1 MTTRWPTLLAGA
13 LVLPAA
19 ADAAPI
25 GSITKGKERIVLSS
39 SCAVVPRYDTQGWGK
54 PEVTV
59 LMSDKAI
66 DCAAIAGWVDPE
78 SAAFEQVVRKD
89 RGALLSVSYQPGLK
103 LGKVSVMGV
112 GYTLGN
118 DSCEGCVT
126 TAAYAG
132 AGLKGSLETAAPLT
146 LNDTPIALD
155 VRFDVPRPALPAA
168 GQKLAGGG
176 DPGKAYLAYVK
187 AYKDGDYAALVKL
200 MPEGKAEDEWGW
212 RDEADRKTAIQGE
225 MMAPRS
231 ATIVEGFQ
239 IGDNALLIAEVPH
252 PWGGGRK
259 AKAVVGLGLVG
270 GTWRVREVHVD
281 IGGTI
286 LKP

>member
-1 MTTRWPTLLAGA
+1 MRLTWPLLLAAAA
-13 LVLPAA
+13 LVPTAA
-19 ADAAPI
+19 GAAPI
-25 GSITKGKERIVLSS
+25 GSITKDKEKIVLTT
-39 SCAVVPRYDTQGWGK
+39 SCAFVPRYDTQGWGK

-78 SAAFEQVVRKD
+78 SAAFEQGVRKY

-118 DSCEGCVT
+118 DSCEGCAT

-132 AGLKGSLETAAPLT
+132 AGLKGSLKTAAPLM
-146 LNDTPIALD
+146 LNETPIALD
-155 VRFDVPRPALPAA
+155 VRFDLPKPAPPAA
-168 GQKLAGGG
+168 GQKLVGGG

-187 AYKDGDYAALVKL
+187 AHKDGDYAALVKL

-212 RDEADRKTAIQGE
+212 RDEADRKSAIMGDT
-225 MMAPRS
+225 MTPKT
-231 ATIVEGFQ
+231 ATILEGYQ
-239 IGDNALLIAEVPH
+239 LGDSALLIAEVPH
-252 PWGGGRK
+252 PWGGGKK
-259 AKAVVGLGLVG
+259 AKAVVGLGLVN
-270 GTWRVREVHVD
+270 GTWRVREVNVD
-281 IGGTI
+281 VAGNM